1 MRPRVS
7 LPALFAFLT
16 AGAATAWAAGG
27 EQFTVKADQVID
39 EKEVF
44 ATVESRNV
52 VPARARIGGTITMLT
67 VKEGD
72 EVKEGQVIGLV
83 IDQKLGLRI
92 QALEAEINGLK
103 SQLAQAQV
111 DLARAQALV
120 KGGAMSRQQLDQAT
134 TAVQVAQS
142 QLKAREAER
151 GEAEQQTREGQILAP
166 TSGRVLSVPVTVG
179 SVVMPGE
186 TIAQVAE
193 QHFVLRLR
201 VPERAT
207 RYLAAGQTVRVNSA
221 DLGASGATFGK
232 ITLVYPRIEAGNVV
246 ADAEVPGLGDY
257 FVGQRIEVWI
267 PAGARSVLVIP
278 SHFIVTRFGLDYVHR
293 KGADGRIE
301 AIPIQRGRDF
311 PTPAIPD
318 GVEVLSGITPGD
330 VLVAP

>member
-1 MRPRVS
+1 MRHLVS
-7 LPALFAFLT
+7 LFALLAAWPAF
-16 AGAATAWAAGG
+16 AAGS

-52 VPARARIGGTITMLT
+52 VPARARIGGTITSLS

-72 EVKEGQVIGLV
+72 EVQEGQVIGV
-83 IDQKLGLRI
+83 VVDQKLALRI
-92 QALEAEINGLK
+92 QALDAEINGLK
-103 SQLAQAQV
+103 SQLAQAQT

-134 TAVQVAQS
+134 TAVQVAES
-142 QLKAREAER
+142 QLKARQAER
-151 GEAEQQTREGQILAP
+151 AETEQQTREGQVLAP
-166 TSGRVLSVPVTVG
+166 TTGRVLSVPVTVG

-186 TIAQVAE
+186 PLAQVAE
-193 QHFVLRLR
+193 HHFVLRLR

-207 RYLAAGQTVRVNSA
+207 RYLAAGQIVRVNSA
-221 DLGASGATFGK
+221 DLGAQGATFGK

-278 SHFIVTRFGLDYVHR
+278 SHLITTRFGLDYVHR
-293 KGADGRIE
+293 KSADGHVE

-311 PTPAIPD
+311 PTPEIPD
-318 GVEVLSGITPGD
+318 GVEVLSGIAPGD
-330 VLVAP
+330 VLVTP